1 MKTAIQTVVLILF
14 IITTGA
20 ELMAQSLPAMQSRDR
35 SFGVEW
41 IKPGLRG
48 KSNAGGLASSVYL
61 SYSHPLPAFNIVAEV
76 PLAFVGD
83 TPNLNRNNITE
94 NPEGIF
100 YIGRDFAFEDS
111 AGSSATLGNIYL
123 GVNTRKEKNDTYV
136 ETGLRIPFATEF
148 EDGKGQATAIGIYS
162 DFVERL
168 EAFSPEYLT
177 AVLMVH
183 KHKSEEKK
191 FSYHV
196 EGGLNVLFPIRDV
209 TINPELFFRYG
220 FLVVQETNDLG
231 VEAGVKGRIMM
242 SRNPDFFQD
251 QTVHQFSARAYFRR
265 GALSPGIYF
274 SRPFDNNLNN
284 VLNWMLGLSLA
295 VQV

>member
-1 MKTAIQTVVLILF
+1 MKTALQTVVFLLI
-14 IITTGA
+14 IVITGTD
-20 ELMAQSLPAMQSRDR
+20 LLAQSLPAMQSRER

-48 KSNAGGLASSVYL
+48 KSNAGALASSIYL

-83 TPNLNRNNITE
+83 TPNLNRNNIEE

-111 AGSSATLGNIYL
+111 VGSSATLGNLYL

-136 ETGLRIPFATEF
+136 ETGLRIPFATKF
-148 EDGKGQATAIGIYS
+148 EDGNGQATAIGIYS

-177 AVLMVH
+177 AVVMVH
-183 KHKSEEKK
+183 KHKSEENK
-191 FSYHV
+191 FSFHV
-196 EGGLNVLFPIRDV
+196 EGGLNILLPIRNV
-209 TINPELFFRYG
+209 EINPEVFFRYG
-220 FLVVQETNDLG
+220 FLIVRETSDLG
-231 VEAGVKGRIMM
+231 VEAGLKGRIMM

-251 QTVHQFSARAYFRR
+251 QTVHQFSGRAYFRR

-274 SRPFDNNLNN
+274 SRPFDNNLKN

-295 VQV
+295 VHV